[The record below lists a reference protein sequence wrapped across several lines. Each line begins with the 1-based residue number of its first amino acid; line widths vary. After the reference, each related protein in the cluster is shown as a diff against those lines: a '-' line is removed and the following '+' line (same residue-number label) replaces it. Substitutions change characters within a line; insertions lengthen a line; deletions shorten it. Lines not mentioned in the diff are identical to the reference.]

1 MKNLQI
7 CFEYKA
13 KITNKIPKL
22 RDWLETFVLLSE
34 DFFSSGGLTPILS
47 FLWNVSF
54 HHDPIK
60 VFLVA
65 WSASNYRAKVPL
77 YAADFGMQ
85 FKSMIYIWIK
95 FCLKTKEFLG
105 EHLKVTKL
113 LRISTVIT

>member
-65 WSASNYRAKVPL
+65 WSASNNRAKMPL
-77 YAADFGMQ
+77 YATVCRWFWYAIHEYDL
-85 FKSMIYIWIK
+85 Y
-95 FCLKTKEFLG
+95 LD
-105 EHLKVTKL
+105 KVL
-113 LRISTVIT
+113 FENQGIFRRAP